1 MTCFATSRLCAKVL
15 NAKTRSRKDA
25 KSVTPG
31 DIHYFADSPVLDNL
45 LSGFDVQSIRME
57 EGYWDNKG
65 ENQFFSNWHVLAR
78 R

>member
-1 MTCFATSRLCAKVL
+1 VL

-31 DIHYFADSPVLDNL
+31 DIHYFADGPDLDGFLAAFEVL
-45 LSGFDVQSIRME
+45 SILKN
-57 EGYWDNKG
+57 EGYWDNQG
-65 ENQFFSNWHVLAR
+65 EKQFFSNWHVLAR

>member
-1 MTCFATSRLCAKVL
+1 
-15 NAKTRSRKDA
+15 
-25 KSVTPG
+25 VTPG